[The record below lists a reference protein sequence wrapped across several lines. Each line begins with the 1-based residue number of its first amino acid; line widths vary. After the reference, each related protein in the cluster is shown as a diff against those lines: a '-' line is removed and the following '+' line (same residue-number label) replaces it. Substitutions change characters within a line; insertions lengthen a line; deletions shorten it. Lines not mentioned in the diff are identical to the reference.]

1 MGVKN
6 YSQQMK
12 LIQSGLTDSR
22 KLKDYAESINA
33 LIVEL
38 DSVWKG
44 GMDKTN
50 ILKSMSECAK
60 EASRLANQYYTFC
73 DNSKRWLDEINR
85 LDKVT
90 TKASSKAISKVVIA
104 NIGVG
109 VVSKIQMDT
118 NSINACAKKILLQGV
133 KLENAHSRGINV
145 FNGMDSMILCHFPDI
160 NGKNGICNKIQQL
173 QEKNKRV
180 AHSIIKVCELYE
192 KADVKV
198 QNRIGMQDNI
208 AKEVG
213 NIHAIIDKADSIK
226 TFKKKKIDNKQ
237 DIITYLE
244 NKKNKTET
252 EKQILK
258 ELKKKTKVDDIEK
271 ALKVKKQVEKKDYIG
286 AFTTIWDKWLVGK
299 LRDGQTAGLDFDAL
313 KRKSV
318 TYLLQI
324 VKGTATEKGKFSYLV
339 KNLHK
344 YESAGG
350 YRKFETA
357 KVATAAALVQVLG
370 KGVVDVSCR
379 LINDAIHATPAGKIL
394 DLEYAIMK
402 DVTGTNPGM
411 EFNKVTKKVS
421 DAVDDFFDGQ
431 VKDAEKRD
439 EIRLRG
445 EKELKKVVK
454 QAISGTEV
462 KSATGGGTSW

>member
-1 MGVKN
+1 MD
-6 YSQQMK
+6 
-12 LIQSGLTDSR
+12 IDSMR
-22 KLKDYAESINA
+22 A
-33 LIVEL
+33 V
-38 DSVWKG
+38 
-44 GMDKTN
+44 
-50 ILKSMSECAK
+50 
-60 EASRLANQYYTFC
+60 
-73 DNSKRWLDEINR
+73 
-85 LDKVT
+85 
-90 TKASSKAISKVVIA
+90 
-104 NIGVG
+104 
-109 VVSKIQMDT
+109 
-118 NSINACAKKILLQGV
+118 AKKMLLQGE
-133 KLENAHSRGINV
+133 KLEGAHSRGV
-145 FNGMDSMILCHFPDI
+145 RMFNGLDSMILCRFPDI
-160 NGKNGICNKIQQL
+160 NGKNGISNRIGQL
-173 QEKNKRV
+173 QQKNNRI
-180 AHSIIKVCELYE
+180 AYNIIKVCELYE
-192 KADVKV
+192 KADTNV
-198 QNRIGMQDNI
+198 QNKIGAGDDLFKSVGELQSI
-208 AKEVG
+208 IESTKSGKTLKKRKVESKE
-213 NIHAIIDKADSIK
+213 
-226 TFKKKKIDNKQ
+226 
-237 DIITYLE
+237 DIIAYLE
-244 NKKNKTET
+244 NKENKTET

>member
-12 LIQSGLTDSR
+12 LIQFGLADSR
-22 KLKDYAESINA
+22 KVKDYAESINT
-33 LIVEL
+33 LIGEL

-44 GMDKTN
+44 GMDKCN
-50 ILKSMSECAK
+50 ILTAMGDCAK
-60 EASRLANQYYTFC
+60 EAGQIANKYYTFC

-85 LDKVT
+85 LDKT
-90 TKASSKAISKVVIA
+90 TIKVSPKVICTITCMMASSSSKM
-104 NIGVG
+104 
-109 VVSKIQMDT
+109 QMDID
-118 NSINACAKKILLQGV
+118 SMRAVAKKMLLQGQ
-133 KLENAHSRGINV
+133 KLEGAHSRGIRI
-145 FNGMDSMILCHFPDI
+145 FNGLDSMILCHFPDI
-160 NGKNGICNKIQQL
+160 NGKNGISNRIGQL
-173 QEKNKRV
+173 QQKNNRI
-180 AHSIIKVCELYE
+180 AYNIIKVCELYE
-192 KADVKV
+192 KADTNV
-198 QNRIGMQDNI
+198 QNKIGAGADLF
-208 AKEVG
+208 KSVG
-213 NIHAIIDKADSIK
+213 TLQSIIESTKSAK
-226 TFKKKKIDNKQ
+226 TFKKKKVESKE
-237 DIITYLE
+237 DIIAYLE
-244 NKKNKTET
+244 NKENKTET

-299 LRDGQTAGLDFDAL
+299 LSDGQTAGLDFDAL